1 MSQRTKKYTE
11 ATTKYDREKLHSL
24 EEGISLMKEM
34 AYAKFDESVD
44 VAVRLGVN
52 PKYSD
57 QMVRGACILPHGT
70 GKVARVLVFA
80 KGDKAIEAK
89 EAGADYVGDDD
100 MVEKIQNEGFLDFD
114 KTIATP
120 DMMGK
125 VGRLGRILGRR
136 GLMPNPKLGTVTF
149 DVANAIKEAK
159 AGRIEF
165 KVEKAGIIHATLG
178 RKSFEGDQIKE
189 NLVTLLETL
198 LKLKPPAAKGTY
210 IRSITVSTT
219 MSPGIRLDPNEV
231 VAATK

>member
-1 MSQRTKKYTE
+1 MSKRTKKYQE
-11 ATTKYDREKLHSL
+11 SAAKFDRDALYSL
-24 EEGISLMKEM
+24 DEGIPLMKEM
-34 AYAKFDESVD
+34 SFAKFDESVD

-70 GKVARVLVFA
+70 GKTARVLVFA

-89 EAGADYVGDDD
+89 EAGADIVGDDD
-100 MVEKIQNEGFLDFD
+100 VVEKIQKEGFLDFD

-149 DVANAIKEAK
+149 DVGKAVKEAK

-165 KVEKAGIIHATLG
+165 KVEKAGIIHSRIG
-178 RKSFEGDQIKE
+178 RKSFEAAQIQE

-198 LKLKPPAAKGTY
+198 LKLRPPSTKGTY

-219 MSPGIRLDPNEV
+219 MSPGVRIDPNV
-231 VAATK
+231 VAVATK

>member
-1 MSQRTKKYTE
+1 MSKRTKKYQE
-11 ATTKYDREKLHSL
+11 AAAKFDRDAQYSL
-24 EEGISLMKEM
+24 EEGIPLVKGMSF
-34 AYAKFDESVD
+34 AKFDESMD

-89 EAGADYVGDDD
+89 EAGADIVGDDD
-100 MVEKIQNEGFLDFD
+100 VVEMIQKDGFLDFD

-149 DVANAIKEAK
+149 DVANAVKEAK

-165 KVEKAGIIHATLG
+165 KVEKAGIIHAQIG
-178 RKSFEGDQIKE
+178 RKSFEAAQIQE
-189 NLVTLLETL
+189 NLITLLETL
-198 LKLKPPAAKGTY
+198 NKLRPPAAKGTY
-210 IRSITVSTT
+210 IRSITVSST
-219 MSPGIRLDPNEV
+219 MSPGVRIDPNAV
-231 VAATK
+231 VAVTK